1 MATHGSRAGSFSSVE
16 QGPAVASASGPPAP
30 CTHVPL
36 CEARWAS
43 QADEHASD
51 SWGLRRMRESHQA
64 LSLPLGHRYSPAPGA
79 GGSEPA
85 PQDPRAQRGTPP
97 RSKTRRPLPAAR
109 DERLPAP
116 TVTRPS
122 PSCLPERTAG
132 LRPRNNITAV
142 TESGHPGRGW
152 PLRLVC
158 VRTLT
163 GGVGPAAPC

>member
-1 MATHGSRAGSFSSVE
+1 MATHGSRAGSFSSVG

-36 CEARWAS
+36 REARWAS

-51 SWGLRRMRESHQA
+51 SWRLRRMRDSIRPCPCRWATGTAQPLRQEA
-64 LSLPLGHRYSPAPGA
+64 ASLR
-79 GGSEPA
+79 
-85 PQDPRAQRGTPP
+85 PRIRELREAP

-109 DERLPAP
+109 DERLPAS

-142 TESGHPGRGW
+142 TESGHPDRGW

-163 GGVGPAAPC
+163 GGVGPAVPC